1 MKGITMK
8 VNVNI
13 TIEIDPADWYEV
25 FGKGETAREV
35 AQEVRD
41 AIVEYVYQS
50 NAAEGIPVIVRR
62 NN

>member
-1 MKGITMK
+1 MK

-13 TIEIDPADWYEV
+13 TIDINPADWYAV
-25 FGKGETAREV
+25 YGKGETAREV

-41 AIVEYVYQS
+41 AIVEHVYQS
-50 NAAEGIPVIVRR
+50 NAAEGIPVIVQR

>member
-1 MKGITMK
+1 MK

-13 TIEIDPADWYEV
+13 TIAIDPADWYEV
-25 FGKGETAREV
+25 YGKGEAAREV

-50 NAAEGIPVIVRR
+50 NANAGIPVIVQR

>member
-1 MKGITMK
+1 MK

-13 TIEIDPADWYEV
+13 TIAIDPADWYAAH
-25 FGKGETAREV
+25 GKGETAREV

-50 NAAEGIPVIVRR
+50 NANDGIPVIVQR